1 MSDDKDFPDHCE
13 KHRQKQHC
21 GYEPDWEDDEGCSFG
36 RRKPAFEL
44 SGVGLPPPPA
54 VVDCDGRDRA
64 QQDQSQEKHQ
74 KPCRRVL
81 VQREYPTAHRNRRQH
96 EEKQRHA
103 EQIAKGEQN
112 TTGPSLARNQ
122 KHNWGRWAN
131 GIWESAQRA
140 SLWTQISQ
148 LLDRARRSS
157 DNCGISMASL
167 LF

>member
-1 MSDDKDFPDHCE
+1 
-13 KHRQKQHC
+13 
-21 GYEPDWEDDEGCSFG
+21 
-36 RRKPAFEL
+36 
-44 SGVGLPPPPA
+44 
-54 VVDCDGRDRA
+54 
-64 QQDQSQEKHQ
+64 
-74 KPCRRVL
+74 
-81 VQREYPTAHRNRRQH
+81 
-96 EEKQRHA
+96 
-103 EQIAKGEQN
+103 
-112 TTGPSLARNQ
+112 LARNQ